1 MLRGTKR
8 FGTPYWHA
16 AELWTSLQLVCI
28 VPCKVHET
36 KYPADGQVEHH
47 PSVFRCLAIISRLN
61 YNIVEPQLSNILQAC
76 ATVGEILC
84 PRYGTLTGM
93 QSHPLSSS
101 SCQDLIHVIIEYHSK
116 TRTLPDYLNAIHQVL
131 AHLTSVDGPPSLY
144 AFCGIMN
151 GPLLARSHGSHL
163 MQSLSTFLTPGQT
176 PKVAETVSRA
186 LDDLFRSVQ
195 GLPRGPLKNK
205 KNKQPS
211 ASPSVSPSPPIRL
224 AFLFRLASYVL
235 PGLPASSL
243 PPTAFENLR
252 TTIRSLTVDT
262 IIPAATFSIMCS
274 RDGHDDAWVW
284 SAIGAA
290 ALHLYSAVVTRCRWV
305 GGLPTLVEQER
316 QEMVEV
322 LHKQGSGD
330 LGIEAVS

>member
-1 MLRGTKR
+1 
-8 FGTPYWHA
+8 
-16 AELWTSLQLVCI
+16 
-28 VPCKVHET
+28 
-36 KYPADGQVEHH
+36 
-47 PSVFRCLAIISRLN
+47 
-61 YNIVEPQLSNILQAC
+61 
-76 ATVGEILC
+76 
-84 PRYGTLTGM
+84 M

-101 SCQDLIHVIIEYHSK
+101 SCQDLIRVIIEYHSK

-131 AHLTSVDGPPSLY
+131 VHLTSNDGPPSLY

-163 MQSLSTFLTPGQT
+163 IQSLNTFLTPGQT

-195 GLPRGPLKNK
+195 GFPRGSLEKNK
-205 KNKQPS
+205 KNKQSS
-211 ASPSVSPSPPIRL
+211 AFPRVSPSPLIRL

-243 PPTAFENLR
+243 PPTAFEILR

-262 IIPAATFSIMCS
+262 IIPAAMFSINCS
-274 RDGHDDAWVW
+274 RGGHDDAWLW

-290 ALHLYSAVVTRCRWV
+290 ALHLYSAVATRCRWV
-305 GGLPTLVEQER
+305 GDLPTLAQQER

-322 LHKQGSGD
+322 LHKQSSGD
-330 LGIEAVS
+330 LGIEAVG